1 MTEAFPG
8 QHTTTTTV
16 TQSSTTVQTDIRY
29 DSTYIRTIPGMLKCA
44 QTVLNLLGFLTI
56 SISGY
61 SVNGR
66 GSFFS
71 SISGFGFWFTGIL
84 LVLYL
89 FHVVEKFFAI
99 PWLRIEFGFCAL
111 WAVFYMIAS
120 TLCAAYLSY
129 SAAFACAALFGYCAM
144 AAYGYDAFLKFQG
157 VKSGEIAQG
166 ERHVAKTTST
176 VTSPAY

>member
-16 TQSSTTVQTDIRY
+16 TQSNTTVQTDIRY
-29 DSTYIRTIPGMLKCA
+29 DPFYIRTIPGMLKAA
-44 QTVLNLLGFLTI
+44 QIILNLLGFLTI
-56 SISGY
+56 SVSGY
-61 SVNGR
+61 SSLGR

-84 LVLYL
+84 LVLYV

-99 PWLRIEFGFCAL
+99 PWLRIELVYCAL

-120 TLCAAYLSY
+120 TLCAANMSY
-129 SAAFACAALFGYCAM
+129 SAAFACTALFGYCAM
-144 AAYGYDAFLKFQG
+144 GVYGYDAFLKFKA